1 MADALYNKF
10 VKRWEE
16 VTELPPQTVG
26 PLTPYY
32 KSIVRRLKVMPWPVL
47 VLASVVFVFSIYLLI
62 GSAVVI
68 LTSVLQRGF

>member
-1 MADALYNKF
+1 MTDALYNKF

-32 KSIVRRLKVMPWPVL
+32 KAIVRRLKVMPWPAL
-47 VLASVVFVFSIYLLI
+47 VLAATLLVSGIYFLI

-68 LTSVLQRGF
+68 LTSILQRGF